1 MWKVLREDHR
11 PGSSDLFVESGMLAL
26 HPERRR
32 KIGHQGVQATADLV
46 RRITSTEVTTENQNI
61 ILNSCQPISVWSYD
75 MDGHAE
81 KGSKGTASLLK
92 NSIGI
97 EASGSTV
104 HGWMII
110 DVHWKMSLV

>member
-1 MWKVLREDHR
+1 MCRAKTI
-11 PGSSDLFVESGMLAL
+11 DLEAPTPFVESGMLAL

-32 KIGHQGVQATADLV
+32 KIGYQGVQATADLV

-81 KGSKGTASLLK
+81 KGSQGTASLLK
-92 NSIGI
+92 KVSALKPA
-97 EASGSTV
+97 EAPCTDG
-104 HGWMII
+104 
-110 DVHWKMSLV
+110 